1 MALRL
6 SLLAVSGLALSG
18 CMTVGP
24 DFKAPPS
31 PSAAS
36 GYAMAGEAPA
46 AAVRLDPEARTA
58 GPWWQAFG
66 SPALDQTVRLA
77 LADSPSVAQAKATLE
92 RYQAAE
98 RAAVGERGPEAT
110 ATPSVQRQKF
120 NPKSFG
126 IKNQT
131 TIPGFSGFS
140 GRTFDLFSLTGRV
153 TYDLDLFGGGR
164 RKVEE
169 AGART
174 QQAAHE
180 ADAAFLTLSG
190 NVALQAMRIAGL
202 RAELEAL
209 ERINADDR
217 ALLDLAYKAFDIG
230 GIPRTTVTQVEAQ
243 LAEDEAILPPLRRQY
258 DEARHQL
265 ALLVGKSPADWTA
278 PDFDLARMTVPASV
292 PVALPSALVRKRPD
306 ILAAEAELHAA
317 TAAIGVALADQYPSI
332 RLSASGGFSGLTP
345 GDVISPDASAWTLLG
360 GVAAPLFDSGARKA
374 KTKEAQAEAREA
386 LARYRVTVLRAFVEV
401 SDAMAALQT
410 DQTQLD
416 ALTRAVARSQEGADV
431 TLAAARLGA
440 RTAGDVIQ
448 SRRQLYNDQRSLAR
462 AQAQRL
468 SDLVDLYAA
477 SSADWRDAQ
486 TSAQGPGGGPGGI
499 APGR

>member
-1 MALRL
+1 MAPRL
-6 SLLAVSGLALSG
+6 PLLAASALALSG

-24 DFKAPPS
+24 DFKAPPA
-31 PSAAS
+31 PSAAPT
-36 GYAMAGEAPA
+36 YAMAGETPAPS
-46 AAVRLDPEARTA
+46 VRLDPDARTA

-77 LADSPSVAQAKATLE
+77 LADSPGVAQAKATLE

-98 RAAVGERGPEAT
+98 RATRGERSPEVT
-110 ATPSVQRQKF
+110 GTPSVQRQKF
-120 NPKSFG
+120 NPKAFG
-126 IKNQT
+126 ISDKS
-131 TIPGFSGFS
+131 TIPGGFSGFS
-140 GRTFDLFSLTGRV
+140 GRTFNLFSLTGRV

-164 RKVEE
+164 RKVEA

-174 QQAAHE
+174 AQAAHE
-180 ADAAFLTLSG
+180 ADAAYLTLSG

-202 RAELEAL
+202 RAELAAL
-209 ERINADDR
+209 ERINDDDR
-217 ALLDLAYKAFDIG
+217 ALLDLAHKAFDIG
-230 GIPRTTVTQVEAQ
+230 GIPRTTVTQIEAQ

-265 ALLVGKSPADWTA
+265 ALLVGKSPADWAA
-278 PDFDLARMTVPASV
+278 PDFELTQMTVPLSV
-292 PVALPSALVRKRPD
+292 PVALPSSLVRKRPD

-317 TAAIGVALADQYPSI
+317 TAAIGVAMADQYPSI
-332 RLSASGGFSGLTP
+332 RLSANGGFSGLTP

-360 GVAAPLFDSGARKA
+360 GVAAPLFDGGARKA
-374 KTKEAQAEAREA
+374 RTKEARAEALEA

-410 DQTQLD
+410 DQTELE
-416 ALTRAVARSQEGADV
+416 ALTRAVARSQQGADD

-448 SRRQLYNDQRSLAR
+448 SRRQLYRDQRSLAQ
-462 AQAQRL
+462 AQARRL

-477 SSADWRDAQ
+477 SAADWRDAQ
-486 TSAQGPGGGPGGI
+486 TAGGPGGVG
-499 APGR
+499 PGR